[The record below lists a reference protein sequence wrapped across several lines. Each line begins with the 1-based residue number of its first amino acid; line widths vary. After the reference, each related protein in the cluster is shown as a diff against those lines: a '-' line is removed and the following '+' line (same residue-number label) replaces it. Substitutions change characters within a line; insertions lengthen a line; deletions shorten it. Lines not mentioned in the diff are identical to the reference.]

1 MELKLELDTPVVRV
15 AVASPLIFLQWK
27 RTPTIEAARELSEVY
42 RRLLAGSSKSWM
54 ILTLASGSLSA
65 PDAATREAIGKEI
78 KTIEHAITGV
88 AMAMEGSGF
97 GVAAIR
103 AIASSIYIV
112 TRPPYPVKVFATTAE
127 STQWLHAQWPES
139 AGAKPTLREL
149 ESAVARI
156 RA

>member
-1 MELKLELDTPVVRV
+1 MEFKLELDTPVVRI
-15 AVASPLIFLQWK
+15 AVAAPVIFLQWK

-42 RRLLAGSSKSWM
+42 RRLLAGASRSWL
-54 ILTLASGSLSA
+54 ILTVASGSMST
-65 PDAATREAIGKEI
+65 PDAATREAMAKEI
-78 KTIEHAITGV
+78 KTIEHAISGV

-127 STQWLHAQWPES
+127 STQWLLAQWPES
-139 AGAKPTLREL
+139 ASGKPALREF
-149 ESAVARI
+149 ESAVARV
-156 RA
+156 RV